1 MARPLYETE
10 DDRKREL
17 AAINRLL
24 RGTEKTVRKLPIRY
38 GVDFAIITNGEITAW
53 AEVKC
58 RNNSSALYPT
68 LMISAAKIW
77 QGVYTSINTGKP
89 FFVVAEWTDKIGF
102 TKIETVEGLSL
113 GFGGRTD
120 RNDSQDVEPVYF
132 IPIKIF
138 TMKEIK
144 NED

>member
-1 MARPLYETE
+1 MARPLYETA
-10 DDRKREL
+10 DDRQREL
-17 AAINRLL
+17 AAVNRLL

-102 TKIETVEGLSL
+102 IRIETVKDIKI

-120 RNDSQDVEPVYF
+120 RGDTQDIEPVYL
-132 IPIKIF
+132 IPIKAF
-138 TMKEIK
+138 KLKEIDDE
-144 NED
+144 N